1 MGERKV
7 LNKYYPPD
15 FDPSAVPRMT
25 IKRDRQY
32 KVRLMAPFNMR
43 CTNCGNYIYKGTKFN
58 STKETAKGEEY
69 LGILIFRF
77 YIRCPKCCG
86 EITFKTDPKN
96 TDYVCEAGATR
107 NNEVWMMKDRI
118 GTIDDQIAAEDE
130 EASEEKNAMK
140 ALEART
146 QESKQEMDI
155 IDGLEEIKDAN
166 ARASHVN
173 VDGVIASKQG
183 ERESVIR
190 DLALKMRQEEDAA
203 VEAVFNQGK
212 KIIRLKDEQ
221 APSAKRSKAAAATD
235 ILTQGS
241 GDDPAKR
248 AKVVKESSRQKLKQ
262 SLVKRKGDLIKAK
275 APPAVDLRNP
285 KAANSASA
293 APASTGGNVLGGL
306 LGDYGSSSDS
316 D

>member
-15 FDPSAVPRMT
+15 FDPSAVPRMKV
-25 IKRDRQY
+25 KRSRQY
-32 KVRLMAPFNMR
+32 TVRLMAPFNMR

-58 STKETAKGEEY
+58 STKETAAGEEY
-69 LGILIFRF
+69 LGLLIFRF

-166 ARASHVN
+166 ARASHVDVN
-173 VDGVIASKQG
+173 GVIASKQG
-183 ERESVIR
+183 ERESVI
-190 DLALKMRQEEDAA
+190 LALARKLRQEEDDA
-203 VEAVFNQGK
+203 VEAVFSQGK
-212 KIIRLKDEQ
+212 KIIRLKDDQ
-221 APSAKRSKAAAATD
+221 APSSKRASTAAVATD
-235 ILTQGS
+235 ILTEGTE
-241 GDDPAKR
+241 DAMAKR
-248 AKVVKESSRQKLKQ
+248 AKVEQAKVSIRQKLKQ
-262 SLVKRKGDLIKAK
+262 SLVKRKPVLVK
-275 APPAVDLRNP
+275 P
-285 KAANSASA
+285 KATPTA
-293 APASTGGNVLGGL
+293 AAAAGNALGGL

-316 D
+316 E